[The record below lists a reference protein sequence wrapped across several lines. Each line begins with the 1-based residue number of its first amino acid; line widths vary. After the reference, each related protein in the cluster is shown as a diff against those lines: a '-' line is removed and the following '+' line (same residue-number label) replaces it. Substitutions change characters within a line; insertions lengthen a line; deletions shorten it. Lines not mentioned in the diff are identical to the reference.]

1 MAKMKIDIHAD
12 DYALTPN
19 TSKDMIECMKAGKL
33 NSISIV
39 PNTKYFSECMD
50 MLYEAI
56 PSMPFLPLMSVH
68 IDLVE
73 GSSLTGTSDEIS
85 IYKNEDG
92 RTLLNLS
99 WGKLFALSYL
109 IGRKNRIYKCL
120 EDEIAAQIK
129 RCGEAINRCVDT
141 ANKSGIPYA
150 GKGLRIDSHQHAHHI
165 PIVWEAL
172 TKVLE
177 REGITPEYIR
187 NSKEPL
193 WVFLSEKSLIRTY
206 RPVNIIKNRILAL
219 YSHKIDRYC
228 VKNHIQKMY
237 LWGLIMSGR
246 MDSERIEKLI
256 GKVYKKAERDKR
268 DIEILFHPGLMLE
281 EEYNGD
287 VAKDAADDFY
297 LKEDR
302 HVEKDAVMNINFNMP
317 GKDRS

>member
-56 PSMPFLPLMSVH
+56 PSMPFLTLMSVH

-129 RCGEAINRCVDT
+129 AASDKRE
-141 ANKSGIPYA
+141 IPVYFDPDA
-150 GKGLRIDSHQHAHHI
+150 GAMQDVIRGLEHKGKGFGSTAISMHI
-165 PIVWEAL
+165 IS
-172 TKVLE
+172 
-177 REGITPEYIR
+177 R
-187 NSKEPL
+187 S
-193 WVFLSEKSLIRTY
+193 
-206 RPVNIIKNRILAL
+206 
-219 YSHKIDRYC
+219 
-228 VKNHIQKMY
+228 
-237 LWGLIMSGR
+237 SGR
-246 MDSERIEKLI
+246 R
-256 GKVYKKAERDKR
+256 
-268 DIEILFHPGLMLE
+268 
-281 EEYNGD
+281 
-287 VAKDAADDFY
+287 
-297 LKEDR
+297 
-302 HVEKDAVMNINFNMP
+302 
-317 GKDRS
+317 